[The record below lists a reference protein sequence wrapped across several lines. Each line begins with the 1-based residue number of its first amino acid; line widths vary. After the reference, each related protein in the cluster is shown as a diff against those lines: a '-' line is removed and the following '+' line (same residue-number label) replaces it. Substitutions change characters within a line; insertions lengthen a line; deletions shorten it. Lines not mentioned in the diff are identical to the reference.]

1 MTMQSG
7 GNLNATLVREGLVD
21 RIVLV
26 IAPAL
31 IGGKDTSTLM
41 DGESLHTAAELSK
54 IKALDLVQATP
65 LRDSYVLLE
74 YEVRN

>member
-1 MTMQSG
+1 M
-7 GNLNATLVREGLVD
+7 NARLIREGLVD
-21 RIVLV
+21 RILLV

-31 IGGKDTSTLM
+31 IGGRDTPTPM
-41 DGESLHTAAELSK
+41 DGESLHATAELSR

-74 YEVRN
+74 YNVRN

>member
-1 MTMQSG
+1 
-7 GNLNATLVREGLVD
+7 
-21 RIVLV
+21 
-26 IAPAL
+26 
-31 IGGKDTSTLM
+31 M
-41 DGESLHTAAELSK
+41 DGESLYTAAELSK